1 MSSRTRGQPSWRHES
16 ARPHEGSLRDVS
28 LPSILKIHRGAR
40 QIVLAALMEQ
50 KMGQAE
56 TQDLHYG
63 LDLML
68 DCMGELLYR
77 VRELEAGKAKPKPKT
92 KAKRATKKTKAK
104 PRGAK

>member
-1 MSSRTRGQPSWRHES
+1 
-16 ARPHEGSLRDVS
+16 
-28 LPSILKIHRGAR
+28 
-40 QIVLAALMEQ
+40 
-50 KMGQAE
+50 MGQAE
-56 TQDLHYG
+56 RQDLHYG

-77 VRELEAGKAKPKPKT
+77 VRELEAAKPKPKPKPKP

>member
-1 MSSRTRGQPSWRHES
+1 MNSTRTRGQPSWRHES

-40 QIVLAALMEQ
+40 QIVLAALIEQ

-56 TQDLHYG
+56 RQDLHYG

-77 VRELEAGKAKPKPKT
+77 VRELEAAKPKPKP